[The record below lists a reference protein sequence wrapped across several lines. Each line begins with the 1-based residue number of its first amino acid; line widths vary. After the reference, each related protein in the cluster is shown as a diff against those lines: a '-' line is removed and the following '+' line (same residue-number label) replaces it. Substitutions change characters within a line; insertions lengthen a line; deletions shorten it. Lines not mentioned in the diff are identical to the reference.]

1 MSLLACPFSIS
12 LTATLNKFFIFL
24 KPFSYSIGKVSNNPN
39 SASSFMLQ
47 IFFYCYKLGVETCK
61 LQLKIEIDEIKIDDV
76 EKCGYVINSIVTR
89 HEFGHSDQIPS

>member
-1 MSLLACPFSIS
+1 M
-12 LTATLNKFFIFL
+12 
-24 KPFSYSIGKVSNNPN
+24 V
-39 SASSFMLQ
+39 Q